1 VDNIRYDYI
10 MNSGKQGIENVFG
23 SLKNMWHIL
32 KHFNSRIDRTL
43 IVAIACCD
51 LHN

>member
-10 MNSGKQGIENVFG
+10 MNSGKQGIEDAFG
-23 SLKNMWHIL
+23 SLRNMWHIL
-32 KHFNSRIDRTL
+32 KHFNSRIDRIL
-43 IVAIACCD
+43 IVTIACCD